1 LKIVLAIDLDCV
13 MLREIGEIMKEK
25 QKEIILKPGESVVIA
40 SNLPEGPEGTKPEDT
55 KPEDIV
61 VEYYVNSKVRLK
73 LLLIYGAFI
82 ICLFVYYIARNMGR
96 LSIDFI

>member
-1 LKIVLAIDLDCV
+1 
-13 MLREIGEIMKEK
+13 MKETE

-55 KPEDIV
+55 EDIV